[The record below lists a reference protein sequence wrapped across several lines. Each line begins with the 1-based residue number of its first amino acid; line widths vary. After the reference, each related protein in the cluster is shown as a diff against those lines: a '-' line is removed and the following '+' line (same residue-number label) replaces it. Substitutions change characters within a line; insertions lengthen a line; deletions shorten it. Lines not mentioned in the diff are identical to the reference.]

1 MIVSDFHLR
10 PIPSHEVENL
20 VRLTDEVGWGF
31 TRSNWQI
38 ALAAG
43 QNFAL
48 YDDGGEIAATS
59 AIFRYG
65 NHLAVLGNII
75 VREKYR
81 GHGLAT
87 RVIDAA
93 EKGVDLYRSPIMLVS
108 TPFGEPVY
116 RGRGYRIVGE
126 CTKLVRPAVAQ
137 PLSPPDMPGYRFKPV
152 TASNLEDILEFDQ
165 KACKADRGQ
174 VLTAML
180 KAGYTSVSL
189 HRESND
195 QLCGFALAYPR
206 KNNIVIGPVIAEEA
220 KQASALIQ
228 MLGYGREEDLRL
240 DILSHQST
248 FLEDVKQI
256 GFLVKDI
263 SPVMMLGKGKKRI
276 QRDQAFVI
284 ISQSFG

>member
-1 MIVSDFHLR
+1 MTASDFHLR
-10 PIPSHEVENL
+10 SIPSQDVENL
-20 VRLTDEVGWGF
+20 VQLTDEVGWGF

-38 ALAAG
+38 ALAVG

-48 YDDGGEIAATS
+48 YDDNGEIAATS
-59 AIFRYG
+59 AIFRYR
-65 NHLAVLGNII
+65 NRLSILGNII

-81 GHGLAT
+81 GQGLAT

-93 EKGVDLYRSPIMLVS
+93 EKCVDLHLSPIMLVS

-116 RGRGYRIVGE
+116 RGRGYRIIGD
-126 CTKLVRPAVAQ
+126 CTKLVRPTGSE

-180 KAGYTSVSL
+180 QAGYTSVSL
-189 HRESND
+189 HREGDD
-195 QLCGFALAYPR
+195 QLCGYALAYPR
-206 KNNIVIGPVIAEEA
+206 KTNTVIGPVIAEEA
-220 KQASALIQ
+220 EQARALIQ

-240 DILSHQST
+240 DILSHQT
-248 FLEDVKQI
+248 AFLEDVKEM
-256 GFLVKDI
+256 GFLVSSI

-276 QRDQAFVI
+276 QRDKAFAI
-284 ISQSFG
+284 ISQAFG